1 VEVVLLSNLE
11 VPVIN
16 QVDLVAAWQQT
27 LPIYLNETDRVKV
40 TQDEMNPNWI
50 RIHIDTAGRSLYSFD
65 FCTFYLDSREIKVD
79 FVSAHQDHKLLDEK
93 TDEVQELIKDYVR
106 HIHECAQALQKVTHR

>member
-1 VEVVLLSNLE
+1 MSNQE
-11 VPVIN
+11 MPVMVQEALIKE
-16 QVDLVAAWQQT
+16 WQQT
-27 LPIYLNETDRVKV
+27 LPIYLNETDRAKV
-40 TQDEMNPNWI
+40 TQDEVNPNWI

-106 HIHECAQALQKVTHR
+106 HIHECAQALQKVTNS